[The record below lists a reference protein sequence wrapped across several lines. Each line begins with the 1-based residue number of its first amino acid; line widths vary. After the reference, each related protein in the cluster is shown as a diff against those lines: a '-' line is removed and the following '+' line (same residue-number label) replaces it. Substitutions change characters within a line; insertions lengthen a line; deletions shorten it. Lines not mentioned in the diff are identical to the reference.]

1 MFRRIVGLALILAL
15 LPVFIPAPARAVTT
29 AQEVQ
34 EGEAID
40 QQITASS
47 VIENDPLLNQWVQTV
62 ADRLWHQV
70 ARKDVPYNVK
80 IIRATDI
87 NAFSTL
93 GGYVYVNDGLL
104 DFVHSDDE
112 LAGVLGHETGHIE
125 RRHVVTMQ
133 AKSEVLNLLFGI
145 ASLFSPLIYD
155 FGNLAEAGILAK
167 MSRVDELQADQYG
180 LLLMSRA
187 GYDPNAMV
195 TMMKHLGVLQGEHSG
210 LITKYLQNHPDPQ
223 ARVGHLLGYPELD
236 PTKVTPQERLV
247 WALHDLRNARYNTA
261 MLELRQFVKT
271 QPNNEQALL
280 GLGQAQLALGQTG
293 KSAQTLG
300 EVAQTG
306 TPQAQ
311 AAAQVELAE
320 LRRMEVQS
328 VNLTQPNL
336 AGLRA
341 KLDQARQLQK
351 EAVAE
356 IGARHDEGRDQI
368 KEIKARLE
376 DISYEI
382 PDFSNIQIKP
392 GSRLE
397 SIEKNLTSMSRS
409 INSALDDAKAT
420 IGGVGSVDPKT
431 GKPTGLLADNGE
443 ILDEMSAPFQLTPI
457 PSDSVAI
464 FPSYSRMFAEISS
477 ADGEM
482 VQAADAAR
490 AAAMQLDQSL
500 GTVNDFLM
508 QLQNVRLDYF
518 GDIGQ
523 FDYNALVPLMQKA
536 DDSLARA
543 AVSASQADQLYNM
556 ARARQLEARITL
568 LGVGTSR
575 ERYATL
581 QKALAVRFASDGIG
595 SGVSYNEMLRDDLTP
610 GQAAAATIVAADTKT
625 TPDEIVKDAL
635 ASNRSI
641 VEIAND
647 RKMNAEALEIFLGL
661 VYLDYTDNP
670 VKEDSPAG

>member
-1 MFRRIVGLALILAL
+1 MFRRIVGFSLILAL
-15 LPVFIPAPARAVTT
+15 LPVFSPAPARALTT

-40 QQITASS
+40 QQITSSS

-80 IIRATDI
+80 IIRSTDI

-125 RRHVVTMQ
+125 RRHEVTMQ

-187 GYDPNAMV
+187 GYDPTAMV
-195 TMMKHLGVLQGEHSG
+195 TMMKHLGVLQGEHSD
-210 LITKYLQNHPDPQ
+210 LITKYLQDHPDPQ

-261 MLELRQFVKT
+261 MLELTQFVKT
-271 QPNNEQALL
+271 QPHNEQALL

-311 AAAQVELAE
+311 AAAQVEIAA
-320 LRRMEVQS
+320 LRRMEVRS

-336 AGLRA
+336 AGLRV

-382 PDFSNIQIKP
+382 PDFSNLQIKP

-443 ILDEMSAPFQLTPI
+443 ILDEMSAPFQMTPI

-464 FPSYSRMFAEISS
+464 FPSYSRMFAEIAS
-477 ADGEM
+477 ADGNM

-536 DDSLARA
+536 DGALARA

-581 QKALAVRFASDGIG
+581 QNALAVRFASDGIG
-595 SGVSYNEMLRDDLTP
+595 NGVSYNKMLRDALTP
-610 GQAAAATIVAADTKT
+610 GQAAAAAIVAADTKT

-635 ASNRSI
+635 TSNRSI
-641 VEIAND
+641 VDIAND